1 MTETRYAIA
10 AFNTAFESENRIHD
24 DGVAQK
30 FGFEGGL
37 VPGVDDYAY
46 MTRAALILLG
56 PDFLHRGHMTCRFDR
71 PVYDGETVDVIG
83 TSSDDG
89 GIEYISRHAGPPP
102 RQATQD

>member
-1 MTETRYAIA
+1 MTETRYAIS

-46 MTRAALILLG
+46 MTRAALLLLG
-56 PDFLHRGHMTCRFDR
+56 PDFLTRGHMTCRFDR
-71 PVYDGETVDVIG
+71 QLKQLPLLPNSARPSELPE
-83 TSSDDG
+83 
-89 GIEYISRHAGPPP
+89 IEA
-102 RQATQD
+102 DL